1 MRGLDAFLR
10 DACELLIDILAARR
24 ADFARPHHPPAVDI
38 GQHDIGCISGI
49 DSPRPDRN
57 GYAGAPPPPPPNGT
71 AYAAPR
77 PPPPAW
83 RPAKAAET
91 ADAEADARPCIH
103 CSHFGRY

>member
-1 MRGLDAFLR
+1 MRGLDAVLR

-24 ADFARPHHPPAVDI
+24 ADFARPHQPPAVDI

-49 DSPRPDRN
+49 DLPRTDRN
-57 GYAGAPPPPPPNGT
+57 GYAAPPPPP
-71 AYAAPR
+71 AAL
-77 PPPPAW
+77 

-103 CSHFGRY
+103 CSHFGRYGRN